1 MDDALNPSEAV
12 EWSWTLESGEPPSGV
27 PFGDS
32 VQLKISTPEVTNVVF
47 TAVDFHPGAD
57 STFALRE
64 FELINSQDAAKEIT
78 DLRMQFIVGTNLL
91 DATRWPVKVENF
103 AGYTNGTLTVRV
115 LAEETTDKVTGKPY
129 EELFIF
135 GIDNQNLDK

>member
-1 MDDALNPSEAV
+1 M
-12 EWSWTLESGEPPSGV
+12 
-27 PFGDS
+27 
-32 VQLKISTPEVTNVVF
+32 F
-47 TAVDFHPGAD
+47 TTADFNPGAE

-64 FELINSQDAAKEIT
+64 FELIDSQDTAKVIT

-115 LAEETTDKVTGKPY
+115 VAEETTDKVTGKPF

-135 GIDNQNLDK
+135 GIDNQDLDK